1 MTTRLCHTRQWLAS
15 IVQSQRA
22 DLLPFSDESIGAG
35 VPRGDVRGSRDE
47 LDTRLG

>member
-1 MTTRLCHTRQWLAS
+1 MTTRPCHIRQWLAS
-15 IVQSQRA
+15 IAQSQRA
-22 DLLPFSDESIGAG
+22 GLLPFSAESIGGG